1 MKKLSF
7 LCLSLFVALAATA
20 DDWTLVTDAADLQA
34 GDVIVLAHSN
44 KNATAGLEVGKS
56 GKGDLYLQA
65 VESTFGNDIISSLGS
80 GSAEFTLS
88 GNASG
93 WTLTN
98 QKGEKLGV
106 TKVKSIAWNNGTTTW
121 TISIIGGDAT
131 IESTNDSYGTLLYNV
146 GSPRF
151 TTYSSTG
158 NQMKLVQIYRKAVS
172 TKYALTYKDYPYKKT
187 VCDVPTYAAGHKVTL
202 STGKPKKEGNVFKGW
217 KYNDQTYQPG
227 AEFTMPETDAELVAL
242 WETGEE
248 TLSDD
253 ATIKELKIKGETVTA
268 VNDVYSYEF
277 AVEIP
282 AVEVTYTLNH
292 SGATGTPKTGFT
304 ITVPAA
310 GEPAA
315 TQVISVVAENG
326 VAKKE
331 YTVSVAVTGGQQGIE
346 DVQNNEV
353 QCTKVLRNGQL
364 LIIRGEAVYNAMGVR
379 VK

>member
-34 GDVIVLAHSN
+34 GDVIVLAYS
-44 KNATAGLEVGKS
+44 KKDATASLEKGT
-56 GKGDLYLQA
+56 GKGVVYLKPA
-65 VESTFGNDIISSLGS
+65 TSTFGDNVITSLGEET
-80 GSAEFTLS
+80 ALFTLS
-88 GNASG
+88 GSTGN

-98 QKGEKLGV
+98 QEGAKLGV
-106 TKVKSIAWNNGTTTW
+106 TKVKNIAWDEGTTTW

-131 IESTNDSYGTLLYNV
+131 IKSTNDSYGMILYNIS
-146 GSPRF
+146 SPRF
-151 TTYSSTG
+151 TTYNQTG
-158 NQMKLVQIYRKAVS
+158 SQTQLIQIYRGKPAAKH
-172 TKYALTYKDYPYKKT
+172 TLTYKDYPYKKT
-187 VCDVPTYAAGHKVTL
+187 VCDIPTYKEGQKVTL
-202 STGKPKKEGNVFKGW
+202 SAGKPKKEGNVFKGW
-217 KYNDQTYQPG
+217 QYDNKTYQPG
-227 AEFTMPETDAELVAL
+227 AEFTMPDADAELVAL

-248 TLSDD
+248 TQSDD
-253 ATIKELKIKGETVTA
+253 ATIKEVKINGAAATA
-268 VNDVYSYEF
+268 SGDVFSYEL

-292 SGATGTPKTGFT
+292 IGAIATPKSGFS
-304 ITVPAA
+304 IDVPAA
-310 GEPAA
+310 GAAAA

-331 YTVSVAVTGGQQGIE
+331 YTVSVSVAGGQQGIE
-346 DVQNNEV
+346 DVQSDKV
-353 QCTKVLRNGQL
+353 QCTKVIRDGQL